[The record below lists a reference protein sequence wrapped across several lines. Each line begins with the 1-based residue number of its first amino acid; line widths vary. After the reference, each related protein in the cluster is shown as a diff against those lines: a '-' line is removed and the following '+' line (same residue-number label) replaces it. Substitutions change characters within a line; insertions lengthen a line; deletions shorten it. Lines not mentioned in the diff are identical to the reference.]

1 MDQDEQEHGRGH
13 EHEHESL
20 IDRLRGTGV
29 GVEDPN
35 IVGDVGPTD
44 IPPGRDPDGGGLF
57 AEPPDPLAS
66 DVDVLEPVDSVEPPD
81 LLDDPA
87 TEG

>member
-1 MDQDEQEHGRGH
+1 MSDLNAPDLPDDDLPGAEDEGAGEDEG
-13 EHEHESL
+13 L

-44 IPPGRDPDGGGLF
+44 VPPAPD
-57 AEPPDPLAS
+57 
-66 DVDVLEPVDSVEPPD
+66 
-81 LLDDPA
+81 
-87 TEG
+87 

>member
-1 MDQDEQEHGRGH
+1 MDEHKDEG
-13 EHEHESL
+13 L

-44 IPPGRDPDGGGLF
+44 IPPGSDGEGDGLLADPP
-57 AEPPDPLAS
+57 EEWAS
-66 DVDVLEPVDSVEPPD
+66 DDAIDAVDSVEPPD
-81 LLDDPA
+81 LLA
-87 TEG
+87 

>member
-1 MDQDEQEHGRGH
+1 MNETEVADESDETENHGD
-13 EHEHESL
+13 SL

-44 IPPGRDPDGGGLF
+44 IPPG
-57 AEPPDPLAS
+57 PDPN
-66 DVDVLEPVDSVEPPD
+66 
-81 LLDDPA
+81 
-87 TEG
+87 